1 MKKKVFF
8 RFFFQFFDAFLEIL
22 KSIYSKNRK
31 LSQKPF
37 KVVIMHYQNDRKMDS
52 FSQTMLNH
60 KSFEKRIIVK
70 WFDVKFFIDQLRKIP
85 LRELYFQHDTKQ
97 VLTDIPQICQKK
109 QVLTAKILFKPKKN
123 PTYHI
128 TFTNISVSF
137 RLTEK
142 IPRQF
147 F

>member
-60 KSFEKRIIVK
+60 KSFEKRIIVHRANLPIGALCMS
-70 WFDVKFFIDQLRKIP
+70 FLAQYDVI
-85 LRELYFQHDTKQ
+85 
-97 VLTDIPQICQKK
+97 
-109 QVLTAKILFKPKKN
+109 N
-123 PTYHI
+123 G
-128 TFTNISVSF
+128 
-137 RLTEK
+137 
-142 IPRQF
+142 
-147 F
+147 